1 MKVKILQIIHMF
13 HFLNILKLCE
23 KKVTLESGKT
33 KLINHCETYF
43 SSVYQQPIQ
52 KRKGNLSKLMVNMW
66 KQVIM
71 KNNNIEVQPLLF
83 FKARKKTYTHKLTHA
98 KASMNTKLE
107 ER

>member
-1 MKVKILQIIHMF
+1 MKKKLVFSRNRSKKNMKVKILQIIHMF

-52 KRKGNLSKLMVNMW
+52 K
-66 KQVIM
+66 
-71 KNNNIEVQPLLF
+71 KNGKEI
-83 FKARKKTYTHKLTHA
+83 
-98 KASMNTKLE
+98 
-107 ER
+107 

>member
-23 KKVTLESGKT
+23 KQKKVTLESGKT

-52 KRKGNLSKLMVNMW
+52 TRKGNISKFMVNKW

-83 FKARKKTYTHKLTHA
+83 FKEKNIHTYTYTCDEH
-98 KASMNTKLE
+98 KLE